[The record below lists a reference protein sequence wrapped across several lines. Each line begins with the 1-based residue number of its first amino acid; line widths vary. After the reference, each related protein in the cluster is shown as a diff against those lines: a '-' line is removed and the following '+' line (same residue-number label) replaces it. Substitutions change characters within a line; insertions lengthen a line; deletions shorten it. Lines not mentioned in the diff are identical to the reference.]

1 MQAGVRVALTTWN
14 GRISPVLDVAR
25 QALVAEVEDGRVVGR
40 SEEPLPGTEPSAQ
53 AARLAALAPEVLI
66 CGAVSQPMA
75 MLLAGTGIRLIPFTA
90 GETEDVIEAWMNGR
104 LPDPA
109 WQMPGC
115 CGRGPRGGAGR
126 GGLRCRHGR
135 RGRGQA

>member
-1 MQAGVRVALTTWN
+1 MRVALTTWN

-25 QALVAEVEDGRVVGR
+25 QALVADVEDGCVVGR
-40 SEEPLPGTEPSAQ
+40 REEPLPGTELPAQ

-66 CGAVSQPMA
+66 CGAISQPMA
-75 MLLAGTGIRLIPFTA
+75 MLLAGTGIRVIPFTA
-90 GETEDVIEAWMNGR
+90 GETDDVIEAWLNGR

-126 GGLRCRHGR
+126 GGRRCRGGHG
-135 RGRGQA
+135 GRGPT